1 MSAATVFVSQ
11 TRYQLLA
18 NIRAGSSIAVGV
30 IMPVVFFLGAS
41 ALFGS
46 AAMGGDSPVEVRGA
60 GDVPDLRTFYVG
72 GFMAYTSLYTAFV
85 ALLPELVDM
94 RERGLLKRLR
104 GTPLPLSAFIAA
116 RFAIALAITT
126 VGVAAIAGCGWGVFG
141 VATSVEALVGLVVY
155 TLAGTITF
163 VCLGF
168 AATTITRSVSGAQGL
183 SNGVGIILAMI
194 SGVFFAPNFLPE
206 AARSVARFFPV
217 EPLANGYQ
225 SLYVADASGVG
236 LDASNLA
243 VVGAWTFVAVGA
255 VALAGFRWKPRQHR

>member
-46 AAMGGDSPVEVRGA
+46 AALGGDSPVDIRGA
-60 GDVPDLRTFYVG
+60 GEVPDLRTFYVG
-72 GFMAYTSLYTAFV
+72 GFMAYASLYTAFV

-116 RFAIALAITT
+116 RFAIAVAITT
-126 VGVAAIAGCGWGVFG
+126 VGVAAIAVCGWAVFG
-141 VATSVEALVGLVVY
+141 VATRVETLVALVVY

-163 VCLGF
+163 VCMGF
-168 AATTITRSVSGAQGL
+168 AAATITRSVSGAQGL
-183 SNGVGIILAMI
+183 SNGVGIIFAMI

-206 AARSVARFFPV
+206 AARSVARFLPL

-225 SLYVADASGVG
+225 SLYVTDASGVG

-243 VVGAWTFVAVGA
+243 VLGAWAFVAVGA